1 MVVQLGVHQGGK
13 LAHLLDIGLQEVVHA
28 GLSHL
33 LGLLKLL
40 HGLTQLLVGD
50 LALPLLLVI
59 KVQAA
64 AFQLLQV
71 VLDLLQVLV
80 TQVLEGIDEV
90 LLDLYVQES
99 FTSARRFMDSP
110 ASSRASPK
118 LDSPPSS
125 FPWRIMHS
133 PSRPSDCG

>member
-1 MVVQLGVHQGGK
+1 M
-13 LAHLLDIGLQEVVHA
+13 HA

-71 VLDLLQVLV
+71 VLGVRDAGHTAGL
-80 TQVLEGIDEV
+80 GP
-90 LLDLYVQES
+90 
-99 FTSARRFMDSP
+99 RGG
-110 ASSRASPK
+110 RAA
-118 LDSPPSS
+118 
-125 FPWRIMHS
+125 
-133 PSRPSDCG
+133 